1 MSSVAGGIDG
11 LEAVFDDGSLV
22 ADAGLLLA
30 GTVMDRLGLEALI
43 DDTVRLGGSAGAGA
57 GRKVLTVAASVLVG
71 GRCIDDT
78 DRLRSGASGAV
89 LPFAVVAPST
99 AGTFLRSFTFGHVRQ
114 LDKAAEHALAR
125 AWSVGAAPAVAELT
139 VDLDSTVC
147 EVCGRAKHGA
157 AYGHTKVLGYHPLVA
172 VRADTG
178 EVLHSRMRSG
188 SSQRGHEHFA
198 RETLAR
204 VRRLAADASVTVRAD
219 SGFFSYDMIAAIGA
233 RGASYSI
240 TIPQNAKVKAANEAI
255 GDDAWKAIA
264 YTRGGEAQVAETTIE
279 PGRRGDKLR
288 GDDAKPAKLRLITR
302 RSRLLGA
309 QGELWPNWR
318 YHSFVTDRDDLDTKA
333 ADAYHRN
340 HATVELAIRDLK
352 EGSGLSRCPS
362 GQFFANGAWL
372 ACCVLA
378 HNLARWA
385 ARLGRTHPARQL
397 TVAATIRNRLLTVPG
412 RLVNHSGRHRPAP
425 AAQLALGTHLHHR
438 PATNPQPAPTHLSR
452 PQRPA
457 QRSPTRTPPA
467 TNPHQPRT
475 PILHAP
481 KRAGP
486 HTRTSPAATRPQP
499 PIPQD
504 PSTSAV
510 GGFRLSLDPPVR

>member
-1 MSSVAGGIDG
+1 M
-11 LEAVFDDGSLV
+11 
-22 ADAGLLLA
+22 
-30 GTVMDRLGLEALI
+30 
-43 DDTVRLGGSAGAGA
+43 
-57 GRKVLTVAASVLVG
+57 LVG

-89 LPFAVVAPST
+89 LAFEVVAPST
-99 AGTFLRSFTFGHVRQ
+99 AGTFLRSFTLGHVRQ
-114 LDKAAEHALAR
+114 LDKAAELGLRR
-125 AWSVGAAPAVAELT
+125 AWSVGAAPDVSEMT

-147 EVCGRAKHGA
+147 EVCGKAKQGA
-157 AYGHTKVLGYHPLVA
+157 GYGHTKVLGYHPLVA

-188 SSQRGHEHFA
+188 SSQNGQEHFA
-198 RETLAR
+198 REALAR
-204 VRRLAADASVTVRAD
+204 VRRLAADAAVTVRAD
-219 SGFFSYDMIAAIGA
+219 AGFFSYDMIAAIA
-233 RGASYSI
+233 AHGASYSI

-255 GDDAWKAIA
+255 GGDAWKAIA

-279 PGRRGDKLR
+279 AGRRGDKLPR

-309 QGELWPNWR
+309 QRELWPDWR

-362 GQFFANGAWL
+362 GRFFANGAWL

-378 HNLARWA
+378 HNLARWT
-385 ARLGRTHPARQL
+385 ARLGRTHPTRQL

-412 RLVNHSGRHRPAP
+412 RLVNHSGQHRLRLPLNWPWAHTFTT
-425 AAQLALGTHLHHR
+425 ALG
-438 PATNPQPAPTHLSR
+438 
-452 PQRPA
+452 
-457 QRSPTRTPPA
+457 
-467 TNPHQPRT
+467 
-475 PILHAP
+475 
-481 KRAGP
+481 
-486 HTRTSPAATRPQP
+486 HTRNLPQL
-499 PIPQD
+499 I
-504 PSTSAV
+504 
-510 GGFRLSLDPPVR
+510 